1 MEEQRNASEAVRD
14 LCRCWFEQRDA
25 EKTAGYLSEGISF
38 IGTGEREYAFGREE
52 MVRYLHQDIEEIPE
66 PFKISISVV
75 CEQVLGEGVVM
86 ISQEMILSKSVYAWS
101 LRGMFNLEKTRES
114 WLVRSIHFSESA
126 VSQGEAEHYP
136 KTLVV

>member
-1 MEEQRNASEAVRD
+1 
-14 LCRCWFEQRDA
+14 
-25 EKTAGYLSEGISF
+25 
-38 IGTGEREYAFGREE
+38 

-86 ISQEMILSKSVYAWS
+86 ISQEMILSNSVYAWS
-101 LRGMFNLEKTRES
+101 LRGLFNLQQTRES

>member
-1 MEEQRNASEAVRD
+1 
-14 LCRCWFEQRDA
+14 
-25 EKTAGYLSEGISF
+25 
-38 IGTGEREYAFGREE
+38 

-86 ISQEMILSKSVYAWS
+86 ISQEQ
-101 LRGMFNLEKTRES
+101 TRES